1 MAKRKGRNTFIFI
14 LAGVIIALIVLVSI
28 QQRMKP
34 VGEKV
39 FVEKAERRLIKEI
52 VAASG
57 KVFPQTEVKISSDV
71 SGEVVELFV
80 EEGDS
85 VVSGQLLAKID
96 PDAYES
102 QVERGLAGVNSSK
115 AQLAN
120 ANSQI
125 EATKAQREQIEAQLI
140 NAREIHKRNEKL
152 KKEGVISD
160 ADFEASYAS
169 VRQLEANL
177 RAAVAN
183 IRSGEESAK
192 AAKFSVESS
201 VAGLKELQTSLR
213 RTTIYAPMNGIVS
226 ALNVE
231 KGERVVGTIQMTGT
245 ELMRIANL
253 NAMEIRV
260 DVSENDIPR
269 VSIGDE
275 AEIEV
280 DAYIGRK
287 FKGHVT
293 QIASSATGSGL
304 ATSASLTSD
313 QVINFEVRISM
324 DPASYTDLLTKG
336 RKHPFHPGMSASVE
350 INTEV
355 IKDALSI
362 PIQSVTTRDEKT
374 GEVKKVKVEAEEDE
388 DGMAVAKSDKK
399 EKEDE
404 GKDLKEVIFIVSGDT
419 VLMSEVKTGI
429 QDDTYIQVLS
439 GVKEGDEVVKGPY
452 TVVSRKLKQGDKV
465 IKTKEDDFF
474 KKNDKEE

>member
-1 MAKRKGRNTFIFI
+1 MAKRKRNNT
-14 LAGVIIALIVLVSI
+14 LLYVLLGAVVVLGLVMAVQS
-28 QQRMKP
+28 RSKP
-34 VGEKV
+34 QGEKV
-39 FVEKAERRLIKEI
+39 FVEKAERRSIKEI

-71 SGEVVELFV
+71 SGEVVELYV

-125 EATKAQREQIEAQLI
+125 EASKAQREQIQAQLT
-140 NAREIHKRNEKL
+140 NAKEIHRRNEKL
-152 KKEGVISD
+152 KKDGVISD
-160 ADFEASYAS
+160 ADFDASLAS

-177 RAAVAN
+177 RAADAN

-192 AAKFSVESS
+192 AAKYSVESS

-226 ALNVE
+226 VLNVE

-253 NAMEIRV
+253 NAMEVRV

-269 VSIGDE
+269 VTLGDDT
-275 AEIEV
+275 EIEV

-287 FKGHVT
+287 FKGKVT

-304 ATSASLTSD
+304 GTTTSLTSD
-313 QVINFEVRISM
+313 QVTNFEVRISI
-324 DPASYTDLLTKG
+324 DPSSYTDLISDG

-350 INTEV
+350 ITTEI

-362 PIQSVTTRDEKT
+362 PIQSVTTRDNKT
-374 GEVKKVKVEAEEDE
+374 GKAKAVSSEDDGEEENENPAKKDKEEDNN
-388 DGMAVAKSDKK
+388 
-399 EKEDE
+399 
-404 GKDLKEVIFIVSGDT
+404 DLKEVVFIASADT
-419 VLMSEVKTGI
+419 VRMSEVKTGI

-439 GVKEGDEVVKGPY
+439 GVNEGDEIVKGPY
-452 TVVSRKLKQGDKV
+452 TSVSRKLKQGDKI
-465 IKTKEDDFF
+465 IKSKEDDFF
-474 KKNDKEE
+474 SKNE

>member
-1 MAKRKGRNTFIFI
+1 MAKRKGKNTFIYI
-14 LAGVIIALIVLVSI
+14 LVAIVIALIALVAVR
-28 QQRMKP
+28 QRMKP

-39 FVEKAERRLIKEI
+39 FVEKAERRVIKEI

-71 SGEVVELFV
+71 SGEVVELYV

-115 AQLAN
+115 AQ
-120 ANSQI
+120 
-125 EATKAQREQIEAQLI
+125 REQIEAQLI
-140 NAREIHKRNEKL
+140 NAKEIHKRNEKL
-152 KKEGVISD
+152 KKEGVISE
-160 ADFEASYAS
+160 ADFEASLAN

-177 RAAVAN
+177 RAAAAN

-269 VSIGDE
+269 VTIGDE

-287 FKGHVT
+287 FKGRVT

-304 ATSASLTSD
+304 TASASLTSD

-324 DPASYTDLLTKG
+324 DPASYQDLLTKG

-350 INTEV
+350 INSEV

-374 GEVKKVKVEAEEDE
+374 GKAKKVSVETEEDNESMATPKAKEE
-388 DGMAVAKSDKK
+388 DTT
-399 EKEDE
+399 
-404 GKDLKEVIFIVSGDT
+404 KDLKEVVFIMSGDT
-419 VLMSEVKTGI
+419 VRMSEVKTGI

-439 GVKEGDEVVKGPY
+439 GVNEGDEIVKGPY
-452 TVVSRKLKQGDKV
+452 TVISRVLKQGDKV

-474 KKNDKEE
+474 KKDEKE

>member
-14 LAGVIIALIVLVSI
+14 LVGIVIALIVLVAV

-34 VGEKV
+34 KGEKV
-39 FVEKAERRLIKEI
+39 FVEKAERRMIKEI

-71 SGEVVELFV
+71 SGEVVELYV

-115 AQLAN
+115 AQMAN
-120 ANSQI
+120 AYSQI
-125 EATKAQREQIEAQLI
+125 EASKAQREQIEAQLI
-140 NAREIHKRNEKL
+140 NAKEIHKRNDKL
-152 KKEGVISD
+152 KKEGVISE
-160 ADFEASYAS
+160 ADFEASLAS

-177 RAAVAN
+177 RAAAAN

-269 VSIGDE
+269 VAIGDE

-287 FKGHVT
+287 FKGRVT

-304 ATSASLTSD
+304 TAAASLTSD

-324 DPASYTDLLTKG
+324 DPTSYQDLLTKG

-374 GEVKKVKVEAEEDE
+374 GKAKKVSTKSEEE
-388 DGMAVAKSDKK
+388 EESMAVSK
-399 EKEDE
+399 EKEEDTS
-404 GKDLKEVIFIVSGDT
+404 KDLKEVVFIVSADT
-419 VLMSEVKTGI
+419 VRMVEVKTGI
-429 QDDTYIQVLS
+429 QDDTYIQVLT
-439 GVKEGDEVVKGPY
+439 GVSEGDEIVKGPY
-452 TVVSRKLKQGDKV
+452 TVVSRVLKQGEKV

-474 KKNDKEE
+474 KKDEKE

>member
-1 MAKRKGRNTFIFI
+1 MAKRKGRNTFIYI
-14 LAGVIIALIVLVSI
+14 LAGVIVVLIALVAV

-39 FVEKAERRLIKEI
+39 FVEKAERRVIKEI

-71 SGEVVELFV
+71 SGEVVELYV

-85 VVSGQLLAKID
+85 VVNGQLLAKID

-120 ANSQI
+120 AYSQI
-125 EATKAQREQIEAQLI
+125 ESAKAQKEQIDAQLI
-140 NAREIHKRNEKL
+140 NAKEIHKRNEKL

-160 ADFEASYAS
+160 ADFDASLAT
-169 VRQLEANL
+169 VRQLEANQ

-253 NAMEIRV
+253 NAMEVRV

-269 VSIGDE
+269 VTLGDD

-287 FKGHVT
+287 FKGKVT

-304 ATSASLTSD
+304 ATASLTSD
-313 QVINFEVRISM
+313 QVTNFEVRISV
-324 DPASYTDLLTKG
+324 DPVSYQDLIAKG
-336 RKHPFHPGMSASVE
+336 KKHPFHPGMSASVE

-362 PIQSVTTRDEKT
+362 PIQSVTTRDKKT
-374 GEVKKVKVEAEEDE
+374 GDVKKVKVSNDEEDSMASTKDTKEE
-388 DGMAVAKSDKK
+388 DN
-399 EKEDE
+399 
-404 GKDLKEVIFIVSGDT
+404 KDLLEVIFIASGDS
-419 VLMSEVKTGI
+419 VIMSEVKTGI

-452 TVVSRKLKQGDKV
+452 TVVARKLKQGDKV

-474 KKNDKEE
+474 KKDEKE

>member
-260 DVSENDIPR
+260 DVSENDIR
-269 VSIGDE
+269 C
-275 AEIEV
+275 
-280 DAYIGRK
+280 
-287 FKGHVT
+287 
-293 QIASSATGSGL
+293 
-304 ATSASLTSD
+304 SL
-313 QVINFEVRISM
+313 II
-324 DPASYTDLLTKG
+324 
-336 RKHPFHPGMSASVE
+336 
-350 INTEV
+350 
-355 IKDALSI
+355 
-362 PIQSVTTRDEKT
+362 
-374 GEVKKVKVEAEEDE
+374 
-388 DGMAVAKSDKK
+388 
-399 EKEDE
+399 
-404 GKDLKEVIFIVSGDT
+404 
-419 VLMSEVKTGI
+419 
-429 QDDTYIQVLS
+429 
-439 GVKEGDEVVKGPY
+439 
-452 TVVSRKLKQGDKV
+452 
-465 IKTKEDDFF
+465 
-474 KKNDKEE
+474 